1 MSEPSE
7 TRAAFTFA
15 KAMAKSASPPTIA
28 LSPGPEDD
36 LVAPVEDLTAP
47 RRRSFIIPV
56 IVFGFTALLT
66 AVGIYRLPGPQI
78 QTEVSNLAQPA
89 PNEDRPSVPRSPV
102 DGPLPKQAA
111 KSVNPFKSYALDVA
125 ELYLFIANFSKS
137 TMQSDK
143 NESSQK
149 K

>member
-28 LSPGPEDD
+28 LPPGPEDD
-36 LVAPVEDLTAP
+36 LAAAVEDLTVP

-78 QTEVSNLAQPA
+78 QTDVSNLAQPA
-89 PNEDRPSVPRSPV
+89 PNGDRPSVPRSPV
-102 DGPLPKQAA
+102 DDPLPKQA

-125 ELYLFIANFSKS
+125 ELYLFITNFSKS